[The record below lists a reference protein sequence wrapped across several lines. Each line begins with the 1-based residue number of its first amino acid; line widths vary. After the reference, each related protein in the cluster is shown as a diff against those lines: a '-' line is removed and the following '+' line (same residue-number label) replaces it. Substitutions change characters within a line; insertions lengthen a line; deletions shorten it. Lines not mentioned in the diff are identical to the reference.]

1 MKQCRLTQSI
11 LKYLQ
16 VYSVYRPS
24 LERMA
29 NLSGLHVQSAC
40 LGPFPAGVCLWNAN
54 WSYFH
59 LQITWFYRWFA
70 PPHPIKFHLIPNIYK
85 SLYSLQST
93 LTFFAL
99 GFSSHQYGCQN
110 HFFFFQTKQWGFFF
124 LQNLLHYQSHWG
136 KKWIN
141 ESLVILSLKRSASS

>member
-1 MKQCRLTQSI
+1 MKQCRLTQST
-11 LKYLQ
+11 LKYLHTGVLSLQ
-16 VYSVYRPS
+16 TFWKEWLTRAGFMCSSV
-24 LERMA
+24 
-29 NLSGLHVQSAC
+29 C
-40 LGPFPAGVCLWNAN
+40 LMGYLPAGVCSGNVN

-70 PPHPIKFHLIPNIYK
+70 PPHPIKFHLIPTIYK

-99 GFSSHQYGCQN
+99 GFSSHQYDVRII
-110 HFFFFQTKQWGFFF
+110 FFQTKTVRFFSF
-124 LQNLLHYQSHWG
+124 KTFTLPVPLG

-141 ESLVILSLKRSASS
+141 ESLADLVSEEVS